1 MRVIVDVMS
10 GDKAPLEMLLGVDKA
25 VKQEFS
31 KGVSYTLVGDE
42 NVIKSLAAEHKI
54 DISAYE
60 IVHTDV
66 VLTMEDEP
74 QAIMREK
81 KNSSMGMGLQL
92 LAKGEGDAFVS
103 AGNTGALFSGSSL
116 IVKRAPGVQ
125 RAGIGAILPL
135 ANPVLLLDSGASVRP
150 NEDYMVGF
158 AVMGNAFMKALY
170 GVESPRVGLLNN
182 GTEEHKGT
190 ELQQAAYAK
199 LKESSLINFVGNVEG
214 NGFVLGACDVCVT
227 DGFTGNV
234 SLKAIEGMG
243 KLLSGEIKSMFK
255 SGLCG
260 ILAYL
265 LIKNKLNEFKKK
277 FDAKEH
283 GGAPILG
290 LTRTVI
296 KAHGSSD
303 AKAFSNA
310 IRQAISCVNSGVVD
324 IISEEARKL
333 SEERLAAQKAA
344 EEKASAEKAE
354 AENNTE
360 E

>member
-1 MRVIVDVMS
+1 MRIIVDIMS
-10 GDKAPLEMLLGVDKA
+10 GDKAPLEILLGVDRA
-25 VKQEFS
+25 AKQDYA
-31 KGVSYTLVGDE
+31 KGVSFTLVGDE
-42 NVIKSLAAEHKI
+42 NKIKSLAAEHKI
-54 DISAYE
+54 DISSYE
-60 IVHTDV
+60 ISHTDI

-74 QAIMREK
+74 QTVMREK
-81 KNSSMGMGLQL
+81 KNSSLGLGLQL

-116 IVKRAPGVQ
+116 IVKRVPGIQ

-135 ANPVLLLDSGASVRP
+135 ANPVMLLDSGASVRP

-158 AVMGNAFMKALY
+158 AVMGNAYMKALY

-190 ELQQAAYAK
+190 ELQQAAYTK
-199 LKESSLINFVGNVEG
+199 LKCSSLINFVGNVEG
-214 NGFVLGACDVCVT
+214 NGLVLGGCDVCVT

-234 SLKAIEGMG
+234 SLKTIEGMG
-243 KLLSGEIKSMFK
+243 KLLSGEIKAMFG
-255 SGLCG
+255 SGLGG
-260 ILAYL
+260 IIAYL
-265 LIKNKLNEFKKK
+265 LMKKKLTAFKKK

-290 LTRTVI
+290 LSKTVI

-310 IRQAISCVNSGVVD
+310 IRQAVNCVNSGVVD
-324 IISEEARKL
+324 IIA
-333 SEERLAAQKAA
+333 
-344 EEKASAEKAE
+344 AE
-354 AENNTE
+354 AEKMTAERLEAQRSAEENGTE

>member
-1 MRVIVDVMS
+1 
-10 GDKAPLEMLLGVDKA
+10 
-25 VKQEFS
+25 
-31 KGVSYTLVGDE
+31 
-42 NVIKSLAAEHKI
+42 
-54 DISAYE
+54 
-60 IVHTDV
+60 
-66 VLTMEDEP
+66 
-74 QAIMREK
+74 
-81 KNSSMGMGLQL
+81 
-92 LAKGEGDAFVS
+92 
-103 AGNTGALFSGSSL
+103 
-116 IVKRAPGVQ
+116 
-125 RAGIGAILPL
+125 
-135 ANPVLLLDSGASVRP
+135 
-150 NEDYMVGF
+150 MVGF

-214 NGFVLGACDVCVT
+214 NGLVLGACDVCVT

-344 EEKASAEKAE
+344 EEKASAEKAA